1 MPNPNCPECHGTG
14 YYKGSLFGGSEP
26 CSICQPATLDGVPL
40 DADGVPRVEFKFE
53 ITPGGLPGIALKMPR
68 PTANPDFPHLLRGT
82 WLASWEEIMGQRG
95 KIITLGSP
103 SDRPNFAINAYDY
116 RAFLYHVCFDKHV
129 MHRLSVDD
137 LIHSVRNAAHGAY
150 PTAVWRIVSTPNYM
164 RQMTPYHKP
173 NRSDE
178 VSETVFICPDVDIKS
193 DGSVRLY
200 YYANW
205 TPYR

>member
-26 CSICQPATLDGVPL
+26 CSICPVTLAV
-40 DADGVPRVEFKFE
+40 KFDICPE
-53 ITPGGLPGIALKMPR
+53 AKMPGIAIKMPR
-68 PTANPDFPHLLRGT
+68 PAANPDFPHLLRGT
-82 WLASWEEIMGQRG
+82 WLASWEEVMGERG

-103 SDRPNFAINAYDY
+103 SDRPNYAINAYDY
-116 RAFLYHVCFDKHV
+116 RAFLYHVCFEKHV
-129 MHRLSVDD
+129 MHRLSIDD
-137 LIHSVRNAAHGAY
+137 LIHGVRSAARSAY

-173 NRSDE
+173 SRSDE

-205 TPYR
+205 TPNR